1 MNKSELAAKAAQLR
15 RDLARMIG
23 PGVPGHLGG
32 AASIMD
38 VVTWLYYEEMA
49 NRPEDPAWPDRDRL
63 IFSKGHSGVAQYVAL
78 ADRGYFPK
86 EELGTLKQLGSRL
99 QGHPDMH
106 RLPGIEM
113 STGSLGQ
120 GLSVA
125 CGMAAGM
132 KLDGLPGRVFAV
144 VGDWELA
151 EGQIWE
157 AAMAASN
164 FCLDNL
170 VVILDNNE
178 IQATDWVN
186 RTFDT
191 HPYPQKWA
199 AFGFHVI
206 ELDGHDFDAIEAAF
220 AGARANR
227 GSGRP
232 TVLIAH
238 THKGQGFPFA
248 LDTAAFH
255 NGTMTPEQY
264 AVATGEVQA

>member
-1 MNKSELAAKAAQLR
+1 MNAEGLKQKAAQLR

-32 AASIMD
+32 SASIMD
-38 VVTWLYYEEMA
+38 ILTALYYGEM
-49 NRPEDPAWPDRDRL
+49 NHRPEDPSWPDRDRL
-63 IFSKGHSGVAQYVAL
+63 IFSKGHAGVAQYVAL
-78 ADRGYFPK
+78 ADCGYFPK
-86 EELGTLKQLGSRL
+86 EDLATLKQLGSRL

-106 RLPGIEM
+106 RVPGIEM

-120 GLSVA
+120 GFSVA

-132 KLDGLPGRVFAV
+132 KLDGLPGRVFTV
-144 VGDWELA
+144 VGDGELA

-164 FCLDNL
+164 FHLDNL

-178 IQATDWVN
+178 IQATD
-186 RTFDT
+186 RISATFDT
-191 HPYPQKWA
+191 HPYPEKWA

-206 ELDGHDFDAIEAAF
+206 ELNGHEFDEILDAF
-220 AGARANR
+220 TKARANR
-227 GSGRP
+227 GSGKP

-255 NGTMTPEQY
+255 NGSMTPEQY
-264 AVATGEVQA
+264 AAAVGEVQA